1 MERTGHRSTD
11 GVRVYKRSSTEQEQV
26 VSKVLNREIRK
37 STLLPPS
44 AFSSSEKENE
54 PPTPK
59 ALKSQSDTQQQVGFN
74 ITPSSTNPSPLP
86 SSLSLVQ
93 CHGITINYNFSTK

>member
-54 PPTPK
+54 PQNFNVYAVYSATG
-59 ALKSQSDTQQQVGFN
+59 TGF
-74 ITPSSTNPSPLP
+74 
-86 SSLSLVQ
+86 
-93 CHGITINYNFSTK
+93 YNVCAAVPHEY